1 MAEIISRF
9 GLSTRRFCRLT
20 GWNRSSL
27 QYRSEGRDDTA
38 LREQLRHW
46 GALKPRW
53 GAPIL
58 HDVLKTEGLVI
69 NHKRTER
76 IYREE
81 GLSLRR
87 KRRRKLPAVARV
99 PLPAPQETNQRWSMD
114 FIHDQLA
121 TGRRFRCLTLV
132 DDFTRQCL
140 AIHVDTSIS
149 GASVVAILQRLA
161 LTRQLPKTITVD
173 NGPEFTS
180 KALHLWAQRS
190 GVTLHHIQPGKPMQN
205 AFIESFNGTFRDDC
219 LNQHWFSSLAEA
231 RLLIEHWRSH
241 DYNQIRPHS
250 SLGRVPPN
258 FFALNCLNQIP
269 NKTEILNS
277 AAA

>member
-1 MAEIISRF
+1 MNEVITRF
-9 GLSTRRFCRLT
+9 GLSARRICRLT
-20 GWNRSSL
+20 GWNRSSI
-27 QYRSEGRDDTA
+27 QYQPQGRDDTA
-38 LREQLRHW
+38 LRERLRHW
-46 GALKPRW
+46 AALKPRW

-58 HDVLKTEGLVI
+58 HDVLKAEGMVI
-69 NHKRTER
+69 NHKRTGR
-76 IYREE
+76 LYREE

-87 KRRRKLPAVARV
+87 RRRRKLPAMARV
-99 PLPAPQETNQRWSMD
+99 PLPVPQRPNERWSMD

-140 AIHVDTSIS
+140 VIHVDTSIG
-149 GASVVAILQRLA
+149 GAGVVDILERLA
-161 LTRQLPKTITVD
+161 LTRKPPGTITVD
-173 NGPEFTS
+173 NGPEFTG

-219 LNQHWFSSLAEA
+219 LNQHWFRSLAEA

-250 SLGRVPPN
+250 SIGRIPPN
-258 FFALNCLNQIP
+258 IFALNWRNPSPTNTQ
-269 NKTEILNS
+269 ILNP
-277 AAA
+277 ATA

>member
-1 MAEIISRF
+1 MNEVLSRF
-9 GLSTRRFCRLT
+9 GLSARRFCRLT

-27 QYRSEGRDDTA
+27 QYRPEGRDDGA
-38 LREQLRHW
+38 LRERLRYW
-46 GALKPRW
+46 AACKPRW

-58 HDVLKTEGLVI
+58 HDVLKAEGLVI

-76 IYREE
+76 LYREE

-99 PLPAPQETNQRWSMD
+99 SLSVPQGPNERWSMD

-140 AIHVDTSIS
+140 AIHVDTSI
-149 GASVVAILQRLA
+149 GGTSVVAVLQRLA
-161 LTRQLPKTITVD
+161 LSGRLPKAITVD
-173 NGPEFTS
+173 NGPEFTG

-190 GVTLHHIQPGKPMQN
+190 GVALHHIQPGKPMQN

-219 LNQHWFSSLAEA
+219 LNQHWFGSLAEA

-241 DYNQIRPHS
+241 DYNHLRPHS
-250 SLGRVPPN
+250 SLGRIPPD
-258 FFALNCLNQIP
+258 FFALNCLNQTP
-269 NKTEILNS
+269 NTSPAINP

>member
-1 MAEIISRF
+1 MNEVLSRF
-9 GLSTRRFCRLT
+9 GLSARRFCRLT

-27 QYRSEGRDDTA
+27 QYQPEGRDDAT
-38 LREQLRHW
+38 LRERLHYW
-46 GALKPRW
+46 AALKPRW

-58 HDVLKTEGLVI
+58 HDVLKAEGLVI

-76 IYREE
+76 LYREE

-99 PLPAPQETNQRWSMD
+99 PLSVPQGPNERWSMD

-140 AIHVDTSIS
+140 AIHVDTSIG
-149 GASVVAILQRLA
+149 GASVVAVLQRLA
-161 LTRQLPKTITVD
+161 LSGRLPKVITVD
-173 NGPEFTS
+173 NGPEFTG

-219 LNQHWFSSLAEA
+219 LNQHWFGSLAEA

-241 DYNQIRPHS
+241 DYNRIRPHS
-250 SLGRVPPN
+250 SLGRIPPD
-258 FFALNCLNQIP
+258 FFALNCLNQTP
-269 NKTEILNS
+269 NTSQPINP
-277 AAA
+277 ATA

>member
-1 MAEIISRF
+1 MNEVLSRF
-9 GLSTRRFCRLT
+9 GLSARRFCRLT
-20 GWNRSSL
+20 RWNRSSL
-27 QYRSEGRDDTA
+27 QYRPEGRDDTA
-38 LREQLRHW
+38 LRERLRYW
-46 GALKPRW
+46 AALKPRW

-58 HDVLKTEGLVI
+58 HDVLKAVI
-69 NHKRTER
+69 NHKRTEH

-87 KRRRKLPAVARV
+87 RRRRKLPAVARV
-99 PLPAPQETNQRWSMD
+99 SLSAPQGPNERWSMD

-140 AIHVDTSIS
+140 AIHVDTSIG
-149 GASVVAILQRLA
+149 GACVVAVLQRLA
-161 LTRQLPKTITVD
+161 LSRQLPKTITVD
-173 NGPEFTS
+173 YGPEFTG

-190 GVTLHHIQPGKPMQN
+190 GITLHHIQPGKPMQN

-241 DYNQIRPHS
+241 DYNHIRPHS

-258 FFALNCLNQIP
+258 IFALNCLNQTP
-269 NKTEILNS
+269 NISKLINP